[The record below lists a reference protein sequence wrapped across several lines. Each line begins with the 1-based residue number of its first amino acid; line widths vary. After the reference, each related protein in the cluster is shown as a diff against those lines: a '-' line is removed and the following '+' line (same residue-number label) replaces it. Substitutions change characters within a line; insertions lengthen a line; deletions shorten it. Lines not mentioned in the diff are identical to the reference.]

1 MSEAT
6 IPSERSGLPHDLIE
20 KIENSRTTLLW
31 IGIALVVVGILAM
44 LFPVFTTVT
53 ATLMI
58 GWVLI
63 LAGLVSFFGALSIE
77 GTGPFFGELLL
88 ALLKLALGVYLLR
101 HPGVGIVIITL
112 VLAVMFMID
121 GAVRIGFAI
130 EMRRRGGWFWMIL
143 SALVSIAAGLLIATG
158 LPETSLFVLGL
169 LVGINFLG
177 TGISLI
183 MLSRQSPVRT
193 IEAMAR

>member
-6 IPSERSGLPHDLIE
+6 IPSERSGLPHDLID

-31 IGIALVVVGILAM
+31 IGIALAVVGILAI

-183 MLSRQSPVRT
+183 MLSRQSPART

>member
-6 IPSERSGLPHDLIE
+6 IPSERTGIPHDLIE
-20 KIENSRTTLLW
+20 KIENNRTTLMW
-31 IGIALVVVGILAM
+31 IGIGMVLVGVLAI
-44 LFPVFTTVT
+44 LFPVFTTVAVT
-53 ATLMI
+53 FMI

-63 LAGLVSFFGALSIE
+63 LAGLVTFFGAFSLE

-101 HPGVGIVIITL
+101 HPGVGIVVITL
-112 VLAVMFMID
+112 VLAAVFMVD
-121 GAVRIGFAI
+121 GAVKLGFAI
-130 EMRRRGGWFWMIL
+130 EMRKRGGWFWVVL
-143 SALVSIAAGLLIATG
+143 SALVSIAAGLLIASG

-177 TGISLI
+177 TGISFI
-183 MLSRQSPVRT
+183 MLSRQPP
-193 IEAMAR
+193 ARIIATAR

>member
-31 IGIALVVVGILAM
+31 IGIALVVVGILAI

-88 ALLKLALGVYLLR
+88 SLLKLALGVYLLR

-143 SALVSIAAGLLIATG
+143 SALVSIVAGLLIATG
-158 LPETSLFVLGL
+158 LPESSLFVLGL

-183 MLSRQSPVRT
+183 MLSRQSPART
-193 IEAMAR
+193 LEAMSR